1 MVSVVDVAA
10 VSGHESVKEES
21 LGELRNE
28 LRLFE
33 GPTDRDGAP
42 TWTLEDPLSGQFYR
56 LGWPEMEM
64 LARWSLASSAA
75 IVEDIRRHLTL
86 DIDLQDVKTFY
97 AFLSRHHLLKNHSN
111 DAVQQL
117 ADAKKQRQLSPL
129 RWLLKHYLFFRVP
142 LCRPDAFLEKTL
154 PIARFFVSPIFW
166 FLSLLALLAGGFLV
180 SRQWGTFTHTFLH
193 FFSFE
198 GAVMMALALSL
209 TKTLHE
215 LGHAYTCKYF
225 GGRVATMGVA
235 LLVLWPVLYTD
246 TTSSWRLKNRRQRM
260 LIGAAGVMVE
270 MVVAAWAILLWS
282 FLPDGVWRSLAFMLG
297 TSTWLLSLLV
307 NLSPFM
313 RFDGYFLLS
322 DLLGIANLQQRAFA
336 FTRWQLREWLFGFK
350 DAAPE
355 VFSSAMQRMLLLY
368 SFVTWVYRLFLFI
381 GIALMVYHFAFKL
394 LGIFLFIV
402 EMAVFVVSP
411 IMREVKEW
419 YLRRSRLSWN
429 KHTLLSAGLLILIV
443 GLLFIPWRGE
453 VIAYGVLR
461 AKQESRIYVPEG
473 ARLQTVFVSAGENVK
488 QGQVLYLFSS
498 PELEKEQD
506 DLEIRVATLKKQIA
520 VNQFDRHASANLQ
533 MIREELFAS
542 SKRLATL
549 SQQIESLSIRAPFD
563 GVMAEVSDQ
572 FQEGSWLSSG
582 AWLGTLIGA
591 QGNWL
596 EAFVDEVDVGRIQQG
611 NDAHFIP
618 ENISYSVLPA
628 RLMSIEDTG
637 LSYLSSAPELAS
649 VYGGPIASLKGKG
662 SNGVP
667 RSENVLYRIFMSLE
681 DKSIEQAGF
690 VIRGKV
696 VMEATSQSIASR
708 LWTRVVSVFVRE
720 SSF

>member
-1 MVSVVDVAA
+1 MVDVSVV
-10 VSGHESVKEES
+10 SEHGNVKAES

-33 GPTDRDGAP
+33 GPVERGGAP

-56 LGWPEMEM
+56 LGWQEMEI
-64 LARWSLASSAA
+64 LARWSLASPAA

-97 AFLSRHHLLKNHSN
+97 AFLSRHHLLKTHSDN
-111 DAVQQL
+111 AAQQL

-129 RWLLKHYLFFRVP
+129 RWLLKHYLFIRVP
-142 LCRPDAFLEKTL
+142 LFRPDAFLEKTL
-154 PIARFFVSPIFW
+154 PIARFFVSPIF
-166 FLSLLALLAGGFLV
+166 LLMSLLALLAGGFLV
-180 SRQWGTFTHTFLH
+180 SRQWGVFTHTFLH

-198 GAVMMALALSL
+198 GAVMMMVALSF
-209 TKTLHE
+209 TKMLHE

-246 TTSSWRLKNRRQRM
+246 TSSSWRLKNRRRRM

-270 MVVAAWAILLWS
+270 IVVAAWAIFLWN

-355 VFSSAMQRMLLLY
+355 VFSTAMQRVLLLY

-402 EMAVFVVSP
+402 EMAVFVMSP
-411 IMREVKEW
+411 IMREIKEW

-429 KHTLLSAGLLILIV
+429 KHTLISMGLLLLIV
-443 GLLFIPWRGE
+443 GLLFVPWRGE
-453 VIAYGVLR
+453 VVAYGVLR
-461 AKQESRIYVPEG
+461 AEQESRLYVPEG
-473 ARLQTVFVSAGENVK
+473 ARLQTISVSAREKVQ
-488 QGQVLYLFSS
+488 QGQVLFLFSS

-506 DLEIRVATLKKQIA
+506 DLEIRIATLKKQIE
-520 VNQFDRHASANLQ
+520 VSQFDHHASANLQ
-533 MIREELFAS
+533 MVREELKAS
-542 SKRLATL
+542 SKRLVTL
-549 SQQIESLSIRAPFD
+549 SEQMALLSIRAPFD

-572 FQEGSWLSSG
+572 FQVGSWLSSG
-582 AWLGTLIGA
+582 AWLGTLIGTK
-591 QGNWL
+591 GRWL
-596 EAFVDEVDVGRIQQG
+596 EAFVDDVDVGRIQQG
-611 NDAHFIP
+611 DDAYFIP
-618 ENISYSVLPA
+618 ENVSYHVLPA
-628 RLMSIEDTG
+628 RLISIEDAA

-649 VYGGPIASLKGKG
+649 VYGGPIASVKGKG
-662 SNGVP
+662 SNSVP
-667 RSENVLYRIFMSLE
+667 LSENVLYRVFLSLE
-681 DKSIEQAGF
+681 DPTIEQASF

-696 VMEATSQSIASR
+696 VVDATPQSLASKV
-708 LWTRVVSVFVRE
+708 WTRVVSVLIRE

>member
-1 MVSVVDVAA
+1 MVDVAV
-10 VSGHESVKEES
+10 VSGHENINEES

-33 GPTDRDGAP
+33 GPVDRDGAP
-42 TWTLEDPLSGQFYR
+42 TWTLEDPLSSQFYR

-64 LARWSLASSAA
+64 LARWSLASPTA

-97 AFLSRHHLLKNHSN
+97 AFLSRHHLLKTHSN

-142 LCRPDAFLEKTL
+142 LFRPDVFLEKTL
-154 PIARFFVSPIFW
+154 PIARFFISPIFL
-166 FLSLLALLAGGFLV
+166 FMSLLALLAGGFLV
-180 SRQWGTFTHTFLH
+180 SRQWGTFTHTFLY

-209 TKTLHE
+209 TKALHE

-270 MVVAAWAILLWS
+270 MVVAAWAIFLWS
-282 FLPDGVWRSLAFMLG
+282 FLPDGIWRSLAFMLG

-322 DLLGIANLQQRAFA
+322 DLLGVANLQQRAFA
-336 FTRWQLREWLFGFK
+336 YTRWRLREWLFGFK

-355 VFSSAMQRMLLLY
+355 VFSPAMQRVLLLY
-368 SFVTWVYRLFLFI
+368 SCVTWVYRLFLFV

-411 IMREVKEW
+411 IMREIKEW

-429 KHTLLSAGLLILIV
+429 KHTLLSTGLLIVIV
-443 GLLFIPWRGE
+443 GLLFVPWRGE
-453 VIAYGVLR
+453 VLAYGVLR
-461 AKQESRIYVPEG
+461 AEQESRIYVPEG
-473 ARLQTVFVSAGENVK
+473 ARLQTVFVSAREKVQ
-488 QGQVLYLFSS
+488 QGQVLFLFSS
-498 PELEKEQD
+498 PELEKEQN
-506 DLEIRVATLKKQIA
+506 DLEIRVATLKKQVA
-520 VNQFDRHASANLQ
+520 VNQFDRQASANLQ
-533 MIREELFAS
+533 MIREELAAS

-563 GVMAEVSDQ
+563 GVMADVSDQ

-582 AWLGTLIGA
+582 VWLGTLIGTK
-591 QGNWL
+591 GRWL
-596 EAFVDEVDVGRIQQG
+596 EAFVDDVDVGRIQQG
-611 NDAHFIP
+611 DDAYFIP
-618 ENISYSVLPA
+618 ENVSYDVLPA
-628 RLMSIEDTG
+628 RLISIEDIG

-649 VYGGPIASLKGKG
+649 VYGGPIASVKGKDAN
-662 SNGVP
+662 SVP
-667 RSENVLYRIFMSLE
+667 RSENVLYRVFLSVEGLPI
-681 DKSIEQAGF
+681 KRANF
-690 VIRGKV
+690 VMRGKV
-696 VMEATSQSIASR
+696 VLEATPQSLASKV
-708 LWTRVVSVFVRE
+708 WTRVVSVLIRE